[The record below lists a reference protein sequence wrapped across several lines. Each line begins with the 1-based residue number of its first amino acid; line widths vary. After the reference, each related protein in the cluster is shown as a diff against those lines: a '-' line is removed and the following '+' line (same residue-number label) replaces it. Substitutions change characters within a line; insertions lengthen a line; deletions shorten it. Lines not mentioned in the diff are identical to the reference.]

1 MKIAVIIPAYN
12 EESRIGSVL
21 DVVKQVDIVDEII
34 VIDDGSIDNTYK
46 RAIDMGVRALKLDKN
61 SGKGAAIMEGVHNT
75 DAEIIVLLDADLV
88 GLTPLHII
96 DLIKPILSNKCSMT
110 YGLFSNGRVTTDLA
124 QKVAPFL
131 SGQRALKREIIEDI
145 EYLEIVRFGLEVALT
160 NYFKKNNIPYLG
172 VPMSNMTHVMK
183 EEKFGFVKGFTARIK
198 MYWEIVKTFKIS

>member
-21 DVVKQVDIVDEII
+21 EVVKQIDIIDEII
-34 VIDDGSIDNTYK
+34 VIEDGSIDNTYN
-46 RAIDMGVRALKLDKN
+46 RALDMGVRALKLAQN

-96 DLIKPILSNKCSMT
+96 DLIKPIMSNECSMT
-110 YGLFSNGRVTTDLA
+110 YGLFSNNRVTTDLA

-131 SGQRALKREIIEDI
+131 SGQRALKRDIIEDI

-160 NYFKKNNIPYLG
+160 NYFKKNKIPYLG

>member
-12 EESRIGSVL
+12 EESRIGCVI
-21 DVVKQVDIVDEII
+21 DVVKQMDIIDEII
-34 VIDDGSIDNTYK
+34 VVDDGSFDNTYK
-46 RAIDMGVRALKLDKN
+46 IAFNKGVTAIKLSENK
-61 SGKGAAIMEGVHNT
+61 GKGAAILEGVHNT
-75 DAEIIVLLDADLV
+75 NAEIIVLLDADLV
-88 GLTPLHII
+88 GLTPLHVI
-96 DLIKPILSNKCSMT
+96 DLIEPIQSNKCSMT
-110 YGLFSNGRVTTDLA
+110 YGLFSNGRVATDLA

-131 SGQRALKREIIEDI
+131 SGQRAVKREIFKDM

-183 EEKFGFVKGFTARIK
+183 EEKLGFVKGFTARIK